1 MKLHPYL
8 SENLLCLVNSEE
20 KSRGLE
26 MNSFLFFFCSERKG
40 SDIITKEMTKL
51 GGE

>member
-8 SENLLCLVNSEE
+8 SENLLGLVNSEE

-26 MNSFLFFFCSERKG
+26 TVSCFFSVRRE
-40 SDIITKEMTKL
+40 KEVM
-51 GGE
+51 

>member
-1 MKLHPYL
+1 MKLHLYL

-26 MNSFLFFFCSERKG
+26 KQFPVFFCSKRKG

>member
-1 MKLHPYL
+1 MKLHLYL

-26 MNSFLFFFCSERKG
+26 EETVSCFFCSKRKG